1 MSTQNPTNPDEGN
14 WVKAVNHLCKLRFEN
29 VQKDWDTDYEN
40 LVNLVQRHTNCS
52 TAYCL
57 RKKGGS
63 DELFCRFGFPKE
75 TCEETHLEFE
85 TLKSKDGKDHYKV
98 KVVTKRNDR
107 RLNNNQRLQLQG
119 WRANCDIQ
127 VIIDYHSCLEYIA
140 KYASKGETMSSV
152 AKDAFTSVLTH
163 SQNVDNGRKAIKK
176 LMMRAVGQRDMS
188 IHISLGT
195 ILLMMLG
202 LMKNLLMLSILING
216 THSYGQL
223 MQNCLYQTGH
233 TKST

>member
-1 MSTQNPTNPDEGN
+1 MSTQNPPNPDEGN
-14 WVKAVNHLCKLRFEN
+14 WVKSVNHPCKLRFEN
-29 VQKDWDTDYEN
+29 VQNDWDTDYKN

-85 TLKSKDGKDHYKV
+85 TFRSKDHYKA
-98 KVVTKRNDR
+98 KVVIKRNDR

-140 KYASKGETMSSV
+140 KYASKGEKMSSV

-163 SQNVDNGRKAIKK
+163 SQNVDNGRKPIKK
-176 LMMRAVGQRDMS
+176 TNDECRWTKGYEHTRSYTSDTSITSIICKIHDRMS
-188 IHISLGT
+188 
-195 ILLMMLG
+195 
-202 LMKNLLMLSILING
+202 
-216 THSYGQL
+216 
-223 MQNCLYQTGH
+223 
-233 TKST
+233 